1 MIKQKMILGL
11 PSNIS
16 NLSLCEH
23 SKQHKSPFPKDLAT
37 HNFTLLEL
45 VHMDMCGPMPTK
57 SRKGFSYFV
66 IYVDYYSRFIAIYFL
81 KHKFEV
87 FNTYQN
93 YMAFVEN
100 QISHKINYSDNGNEF
115 ISNQFKKI
123 CAQNGITCQFIVPY
137 MHEQNGV
144 NEHKNKTLVESTR
157 SMLHASNLSYSFW
170 ANVVATYYIQN

>member
-1 MIKQKMILGL
+1 MVLGL

-23 SKQHKSPFPKDLAT
+23 CKQHKSPLPKDLAT
-37 HNFTLLEL
+37 HDFTLLEL

-87 FNTYQN
+87 FNTFQN

-115 ISNQFKKI
+115 IFNQFNKI
-123 CAQNGITCQFIVPY
+123 CAQNGITCQFIIPY

-157 SMLHASNLSYSFW
+157 SMLHASNLLF
-170 ANVVATYYIQN
+170 ILG